1 MSEFARAEAAV
12 PPLKIH
18 QQTFK
23 FMDLQPVYI
32 QITEMDSSDWI
43 WISAGASP
51 LLQQQNALGG
61 AGAHGGG
68 GSGGG

>member
-1 MSEFARAEAAV
+1 
-12 PPLKIH
+12 
-18 QQTFK
+18 
-23 FMDLQPVYI
+23 
-32 QITEMDSSDWI
+32 MDSSDWI

-68 GSGGG
+68 GSGGGGGGGGGGAFGDFAMSMPSFRPGQ